1 MSDSVHKELWN
12 QAITLASM
20 SIEESRRELA
30 IVVDRFT
37 WDTGSD
43 EDKARIASLEES
55 ITIKKSVA
63 SYFTDQ
69 INGK

>member
-1 MSDSVHKELWN
+1 M
-12 QAITLASM
+12 ASM